1 MRFAVVGTT
10 GAGKTTL
17 ARSLSQCLSIPHLEL
32 DAIYHQPGWQ
42 RLPEAEFRA
51 RINQEVGRPDW
62 VIDGNY
68 SEVRDLVWAAA
79 DAVIFL
85 DYPRSVIMSRVIWRS
100 LARAATRRRLWNG
113 NQESFK
119 NLLSRDPERN
129 IIRWASA
136 GVDTVHQRYLTAM
149 NDPKWSSL
157 NFVRLTD
164 PRQAAAFLTA
174 LGG

>member
-1 MRFAVVGTT
+1 VRLAVVGTT

-17 ARSLSQCLSIPHLEL
+17 ARSISQRLSIPHVEL
-32 DAIYHQPGWQ
+32 DGIYHQPGWK
-42 RLPEAEFRA
+42 RLPEAEFRN
-51 RINQEVGRPDW
+51 RINEEVDRPDW

-85 DYPRSVIMSRVIWRS
+85 DYPRSIIMRRVIRRS
-100 LARAATRRRLWNG
+100 LGRAATRRELWNG
-113 NQESFK
+113 NRETFK
-119 NLLSRDPERN
+119 NLLSRDPQEN

-136 GVDTVHQRYLTAM
+136 AVDTLHERYLTAM
-149 NDPKWSSL
+149 NDPKWSRL

-164 PRQAAAFLTA
+164 PGQAAAFLNS